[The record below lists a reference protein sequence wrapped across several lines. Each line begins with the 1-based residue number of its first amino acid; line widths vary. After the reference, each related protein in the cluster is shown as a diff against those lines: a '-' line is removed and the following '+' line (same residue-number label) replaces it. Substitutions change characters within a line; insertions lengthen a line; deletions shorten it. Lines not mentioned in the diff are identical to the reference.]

1 MQLVSGPWRAPRP
14 SRAIGLAQ
22 HRWCNV
28 EALGAL
34 IEPFLKVVEP
44 EANPHSSLPFRGWIH
59 VAVAMG

>member
-1 MQLVSGPWRAPRP
+1 MN
-14 SRAIGLAQ
+14 
-22 HRWCNV
+22 RWGKV

-44 EANPHSSLPFRGWIH
+44 EANPHSSLPFHGWIH